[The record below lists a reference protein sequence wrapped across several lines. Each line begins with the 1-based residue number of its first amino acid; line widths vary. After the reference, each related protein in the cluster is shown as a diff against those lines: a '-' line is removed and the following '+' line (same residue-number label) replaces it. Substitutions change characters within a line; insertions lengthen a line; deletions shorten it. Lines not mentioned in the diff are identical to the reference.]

1 MPRPR
6 QLREREMTARRS
18 ASPQDPLVRALV
30 QAQLARPSRRAVLA
44 GAGALGLTA
53 VLAACGT
60 KGSGG
65 GVKLTPAQDLSASKK
80 ELSWAN
86 WTLYLDVSDD
96 GKTYPSLEEFTRRTG
111 ITVNYSEDIDG
122 NDTYYGKVQEQLS
135 RGQSIGRDIITL
147 TDWMAGRIIRQGW
160 VQELDH
166 TRMPHV
172 DANMLENLKNVDFDP
187 GRKHSVTWQ
196 TGYAGICWNKAK
208 YPKGLRTVSDLWASD
223 LKGRVTALDEMRDT
237 MGLLMLDQGTDIS
250 SPDWGDEQF
259 ENALETLN
267 QQVQSGQIRKVQGNA
282 YKEDLISGDAL
293 AGIVWSGD
301 ITQLNFEHDNQWE
314 FVIPEAGGT
323 LWSDNL
329 MVPMASQQLSNCE
342 KLMDFYYEPEIAAQ
356 VAAYVN
362 YICPVKGA
370 QQAMEKIDP
379 ELVNNP
385 LIFPTEADLEKAYV
399 FRALTPGEESDYTDK
414 FQTAIGA

>member
-1 MPRPR
+1 MNSRPP
-6 QLREREMTARRS
+6 AP
-18 ASPQDPLVRALV
+18 PQDPLIRALV
-30 QAQLARPSRRAVLA
+30 SAQLARPSRRSVLA
-44 GAGALGLTA
+44 GAGAVGLSA
-53 VLAACGT
+53 FLAACGT
-60 KGSGG
+60 KGSGS
-65 GVKLTPAQDLSASKK
+65 KAQLTPAQDLSASVK

-86 WTLYLDVSDD
+86 WTLYLDVDDD
-96 GKTYPSLEEFTRRTG
+96 GKTYPSLEEFTQRTG
-111 ITVNYSEDIDG
+111 VKVNYSEDVDG
-122 NDTYYGKVQEQLS
+122 NDTYYGKVQGQLS
-135 RGQSIGRDIITL
+135 RGQNIGRDIITL
-147 TDWMAGRIIRQGW
+147 TDWMAGRLIRQGW

-166 TRMPHV
+166 AQLPHV
-172 DANMLENLKNVDFDP
+172 DANMLENLKKVDFDP

-208 YPKGLRTVSDLWASD
+208 YPKGLRTVSDLWSPE

-250 SPDWGDEQF
+250 SADWGDEQY
-259 ENALETLN
+259 ETALDTLN
-267 QQVQSGQIRKVQGNA
+267 RQVQSGQIRKVQGNA

-301 ITQLNFEHDNQWE
+301 ITQLNFEHDDQWE

-329 MVPMASQQLSNCE
+329 MVPMASQQLGNAQ

-362 YICPVKGA
+362 YICPVQGA

-379 ELVNNP
+379 ELINNP
-385 LIFPTEADLEKAYV
+385 LIFPTEADLKKAYV